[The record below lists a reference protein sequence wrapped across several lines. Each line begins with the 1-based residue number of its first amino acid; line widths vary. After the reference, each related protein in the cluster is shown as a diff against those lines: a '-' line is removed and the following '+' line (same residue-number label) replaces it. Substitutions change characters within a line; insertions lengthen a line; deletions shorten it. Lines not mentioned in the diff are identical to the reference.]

1 MADANPVP
9 NTAPVVLFMSAFL
22 LFSIW
27 KAVTLPGGEWPPAA
41 LAYMHFGLDLALT
54 VLLLVLLVTLRQTR
68 PGPLRMLAYVV
79 GPAGLAAG
87 AALLWIRLSSDLG
100 WWTGH
105 LNP

>member
-1 MADANPVP
+1 MADAKPVP

-27 KAVTLPGGEWPPAA
+27 KAVALPGGEWLPSV
-41 LAYMHFGLDLALT
+41 LAWMHFGLDLALT
-54 VLLLVLLVTLRQTR
+54 VLLLVLLVTLPQSR
-68 PGPLRMLAYVV
+68 PGPLRVLAYVLA
-79 GPAGLAAG
+79 PAGLAAG